1 VSRTIVLTGRTS
13 QALILAL
20 VAACGSDNQATPD
33 APADAAVDVLPDAY
47 PMVQLESSGTMR
59 PLSTYYSFYS
69 RPLPL
74 PDAPVAV
81 TMVVTF
87 IDPAFTCS
95 GPPSSSLDT
104 LSFGFQEWLV
114 GARSQMVLGRS
125 GPVLGAAT
133 GGVGEMRLS
142 VVDDRFMGETDGG
155 ADVTAGGHLEGMVDY
170 SFDAGVSVR
179 GRFYATYCRELDFVQ

>member
-1 VSRTIVLTGRTS
+1 MRRTIALTGRTS
-13 QALILAL
+13 QALILVLLAS
-20 VAACGSDNQATPD
+20 CGSDDQATPD
-33 APADAAVDVLPDAY
+33 APVDAAVDVLPDAF
-47 PMVQLESSGTMR
+47 PMVQLEANGTTR
-59 PLSTYYSFYS
+59 PLATYYSFYS

-81 TMVVTF
+81 TLVITF

-95 GPPSSSLDT
+95 GPPASTLDT
-104 LSFGFQEWLV
+104 ISFGFADWLV
-114 GARSQMVLGRS
+114 GARSQMVVGRS
-125 GPVLGAAT
+125 GPVLGTAS
-133 GGVGEMRLS
+133 GGVGEVRLS

-155 ADVTAGGHLEGMVDY
+155 ADVGSGGHLEGMVDY